1 MASAIISEIH
11 VHPSSR
17 RIITKRTIA
26 RRVVSRMSDPITVT
40 TYSQVPT
47 CGAGLRR
54 STKLLVD
61 SNSWKMAYWHQWC
74 ATRRP
79 MPWLH
84 GCLRNAK
91 KAIHLC
97 LVLAPD
103 GQSHARKPLFLLLS
117 SIRRGFRA
125 WLWPSGARTRNNKL
139 PYPRTG
145 SPTRWILHELE
156 GIKQRWPTELDMQAG
171 GFASLRNVFRSTC
184 KFLAEL
190 CFKLRSEKFSVF
202 CVVIQ
207 VLSGTMSTRQVT
219 LNHKSVIRIPI
230 PVR

>member
-1 MASAIISEIH
+1 MMLSSMLLGFGGAWPFAKAVPSCRLDDKETTNVLPLLRENHGRCMASAIISEIH

-61 SNSWKMAYWHQWC
+61 SNSWKMAYWHQWRG
-74 ATRRP
+74 TRRP

-91 KAIHLC
+91 KGH
-97 LVLAPD
+97 
-103 GQSHARKPLFLLLS
+103 QPLP
-117 SIRRGFRA
+117 A
-125 WLWPSGARTRNNKL
+125 A
-139 PYPRTG
+139 
-145 SPTRWILHELE
+145 
-156 GIKQRWPTELDMQAG
+156 
-171 GFASLRNVFRSTC
+171 
-184 KFLAEL
+184 
-190 CFKLRSEKFSVF
+190 
-202 CVVIQ
+202 
-207 VLSGTMSTRQVT
+207 
-219 LNHKSVIRIPI
+219 
-230 PVR
+230 